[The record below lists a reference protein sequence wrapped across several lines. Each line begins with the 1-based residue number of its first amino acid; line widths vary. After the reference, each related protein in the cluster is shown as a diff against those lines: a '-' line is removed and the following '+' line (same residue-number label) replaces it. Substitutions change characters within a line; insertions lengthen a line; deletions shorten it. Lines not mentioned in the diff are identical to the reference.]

1 MIDGTTWL
9 KWGALAGLLGSLTV
23 ISYLLAQQRDTRLH
37 QVYSRYLADLE
48 RRLRLM
54 FIELRPE
61 WIVLGQAVALLFVI
75 TAGIVVAPAVLVL
88 VPVVIMGPVWE
99 LERQRKQ
106 RVARIE
112 LNLDGFV
119 IALANALRASP
130 SAGRALAMIHPVTA
144 PPLNQ
149 EIELVLREI
158 HVGSTLDQAL
168 ANLSARVRSF
178 ELDAAMTGLLI
189 GRQTGG
195 DVPAILDSAAATLRE
210 MMRLRGV
217 LRTKTAEGR
226 AQASVLSAFPA
237 ALILVFEFAQPGYFK
252 PLTESFTGMFI
263 MTMALLMWGSAIL
276 MSRKI
281 LSVEL

>member
-1 MIDGTTWL
+1 MIDATSWL
-9 KWGALAGLLGSLTV
+9 KWAALAGLLGSLSAIV
-23 ISYLLAQQRDTRLH
+23 YLLAQRRDTWLH
-37 QVYSRYLADLE
+37 QAYSRYLAGLE

-54 FIELRPE
+54 FLDLRPE
-61 WIVLGQAVALLFVI
+61 WIVIGQLVALVAVIAIGAAVAH
-75 TAGIVVAPAVLVL
+75 AVLLL
-88 VPVVIMGPVWE
+88 VPVVIVGPVWE

-106 RVARIE
+106 RVAKIE
-112 LNLDGFV
+112 QSLDGFV
-119 IALANALRASP
+119 VALANALRASP
-130 SAGRALAMIHPVTA
+130 SPGRALAMIQPVTA

-149 EIELVLREI
+149 EIELVLREM

-195 DVPAILDSAAATLRE
+195 DVPAILDSAATTLRE

-217 LRTKTAEGR
+217 LRSKTAEGR
-226 AQASVLSAFPA
+226 AQATVLSVFPA
-237 ALILVFEFAQPGYFK
+237 GLIVVFEFAQPGYFK
-252 PLTESFTGMFI
+252 PLTESLTGVLI
-263 MTMALLMWGSAIL
+263 MVLALLMWGSSIV

>member
-1 MIDGTTWL
+1 MIDPTVVL
-9 KWGALAGLLGSLTV
+9 KWAALAGLLIALTSLT
-23 ISYLLAQQRDTRLH
+23 YMLAQSRDTWLH
-37 QVYSRYLADLE
+37 QLYQRYRADLE
-48 RRLRLM
+48 RRMRMM

-61 WIVLGQAVALLFVI
+61 WIMLGQAVGLVFLIALG
-75 TAGIVVAPAVLVL
+75 AGVARMAFML
-88 VPVVIMGPVWE
+88 VPLVIVGPIWE

-106 RVARIE
+106 RVQKIE
-112 LNLDGFV
+112 QSLDGFV
-119 IALANALRASP
+119 VALANALRASP
-130 SAGRALAMIHPVTA
+130 SAGRALAMIQPVTA
-144 PPLNQ
+144 PPLSQ
-149 EIELVLREI
+149 EIELVLREM

-195 DVPAILDSAAATLRE
+195 DVPAILDGAAATLRE

-226 AQASVLSAFPA
+226 AQANVLAIFPL
-237 ALILVFEFAQPGYFK
+237 ALILVFELAQPGYFK
-252 PLTESFTGMFI
+252 PLTESFTGAVI
-263 MTMALLMWGSAIL
+263 MVVALLTWGASVA

>member
-1 MIDGTTWL
+1 MIDTTTWL

-61 WIVLGQAVALLFVI
+61 WIVLGQAAALLFVI
-75 TAGIVVAPAVLVL
+75 TAGIVVAPAALVL